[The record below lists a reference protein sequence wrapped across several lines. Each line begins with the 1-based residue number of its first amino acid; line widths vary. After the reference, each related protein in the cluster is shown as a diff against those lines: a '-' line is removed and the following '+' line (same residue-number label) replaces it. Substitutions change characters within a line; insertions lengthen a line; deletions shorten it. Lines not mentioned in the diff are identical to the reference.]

1 MSSEYTYTAI
11 SGMRRRS
18 RQRKDA
24 IAEYLRSN
32 ERIID
37 RVAARAEVSPS
48 MVSKVLHGHAKS
60 RKVEEA
66 LFAEEA
72 SGTVAA

>member
-1 MSSEYTYTAI
+1 MSSEYTYSGI
-11 SGMRRRS
+11 KGMRRRS

-24 IAEYLRSN
+24 IAEYLRTH
-32 ERIID
+32 ERITE
-37 RVAARAEVSPS
+37 RVAARAGVSPS
-48 MVSKVLHGHAKS
+48 MVSKVLHGHAVS
-60 RKVEEA
+60 RKVEES